1 MTKNKEI
8 ADSFTLYDK
17 FEAVNT
23 HGLNIELAI
32 SNNLTLDDFASLQ
45 DLYEVADNYIEQLE
59 SEINIKET
67 LDKLTDT
74 EYLIQEGW
82 GFDKNPDYH
91 YFSFKAKNCTC
102 PKLDNMD
109 MIGSKYRVYSSICP
123 IHLMKMIGD

>member
-45 DLYEVADNYIEQLE
+45 DLYEVADN
-59 SEINIKET
+59 
-67 LDKLTDT
+67 
-74 EYLIQEGW
+74 
-82 GFDKNPDYH
+82 
-91 YFSFKAKNCTC
+91 
-102 PKLDNMD
+102 
-109 MIGSKYRVYSSICP
+109 
-123 IHLMKMIGD
+123 